1 MVRPAP
7 THVGEHL
14 GSIPLAICLFVSV
27 SAIVTLCAK
36 HARRSSKEFVAE
48 TDTKTDRETSKR
60 KLAPLPSPRKFVT
73 TISNRAI
80 SPFTYHKKAGDHVE
94 VEDTAEGGFGEGGL
108 WQKSILMGEKCQPP
122 EFSGVIYYDPFG
134 NRISELPPRSPRA
147 SPLPSFSFHV
157 ARDAV

>member
-1 MVRPAP
+1 MVRPVP

-36 HARRSSKEFVAE
+36 HARRSSKECVPE
-48 TDTKTDRETSKR
+48 PNIKTDTQTSDRKFV
-60 KLAPLPSPRKFVT
+60 PLSSPRKFVT

-80 SPFTYHKKAGDHVE
+80 SPFTYHKKAGDHKQVE
-94 VEDTAEGGFGEGGL
+94 KKAEGGFGEGGL

-157 ARDAV
+157 AKDAM